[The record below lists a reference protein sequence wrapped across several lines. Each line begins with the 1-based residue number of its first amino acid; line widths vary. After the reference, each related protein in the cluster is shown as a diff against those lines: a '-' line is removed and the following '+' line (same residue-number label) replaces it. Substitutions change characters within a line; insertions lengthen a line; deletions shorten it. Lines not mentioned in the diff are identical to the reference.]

1 MNIILKY
8 FDLRDLSEIHRE
20 ILAGCVTFFTMS
32 YIIFLQPAVL
42 SGSMFNT
49 STGMNAASI
58 AAATIFASFLASV
71 LMGLF
76 ARLPVALAPG
86 MGENFFFVLTVIPA
100 AAAVNPEK
108 GWQIALGTVFVSGVL
123 FFILSAFG
131 GRRWILEA
139 VSSGQRH
146 AIASGIG
153 LFIAL
158 IGLRNGSVIS
168 LSQTGLSLNPEIYG
182 PDAFLFFVG
191 LFFAAALHARKI
203 PGSLLLGIIITTVSA
218 VSLKFALPHFIDTV
232 HTGVIHKSDL
242 FSKFQM
248 PSSVFS
254 MPGLDFSTFFALDI
268 SGALTVQM
276 FPYIFIFL
284 FMMSFDATGTLI
296 AVGERAGLMKDGK
309 LPGMKQAFLCDAGGT
324 ILGALFGTSTVTAY
338 IESTAGV
345 EQGGRSGI
353 TAITAGLLF
362 LLALF
367 VEPIV
372 QLIGG
377 YAPLTAP
384 VLVIVGSMM
393 MQSIREIDWSD
404 ITEGIPAFLVI
415 TGIPFT
421 YSISDGIALGLLSY
435 PVIKILSGKS
445 KELNAPM
452 VAAGL
457 ITFGYLF
464 FLRPAI

>member
-1 MNIILKY
+1 
-8 FDLRDLSEIHRE
+8 
-20 ILAGCVTFFTMS
+20 
-32 YIIFLQPAVL
+32 
-42 SGSMFNT
+42 
-49 STGMNAASI
+49 
-58 AAATIFASFLASV
+58 
-71 LMGLF
+71 
-76 ARLPVALAPG
+76 
-86 MGENFFFVLTVIPA
+86 
-100 AAAVNPEK
+100 
-108 GWQIALGTVFVSGVL
+108 
-123 FFILSAFG
+123 
-131 GRRWILEA
+131 
-139 VSSGQRH
+139 
-146 AIASGIG
+146 
-153 LFIAL
+153 
-158 IGLRNGSVIS
+158 
-168 LSQTGLSLNPEIYG
+168 
-182 PDAFLFFVG
+182 
-191 LFFAAALHARKI
+191 
-203 PGSLLLGIIITTVSA
+203 
-218 VSLKFALPHFIDTV
+218 
-232 HTGVIHKSDL
+232 
-242 FSKFQM
+242 
-248 PSSVFS
+248 
-254 MPGLDFSTFFALDI
+254 
-268 SGALTVQM
+268 
-276 FPYIFIFL
+276 
-284 FMMSFDATGTLI
+284 MMSFDATGTLI

-445 KELNAPM
+445 KDLNAPM
-452 VAAGL
+452 VIAGL

-464 FLRPAI
+464 FLRPSI